1 MQDDG
6 PGVTDRADFAQNRL
20 AIIVPA
26 DNPAGIESLD
36 DLTEDGVQLVLAAE
50 GVPAGDYAREI
61 FQNAGISEAALANVV
76 SNEEDVKA
84 VITKVISGEAD
95 AGIGYV
101 TRRHARR
108 RRPGHAHPDPR
119 RGERHRDLPDR
130 GRERIRRRPTSR
142 RASSST
148 SLATDS
154 RRSPSTA
161 SSPLRRGRIPAGFVV
176 LATLG
181 VALVALPLL
190 GLVLRTPWSRIG
202 EILTSETAL
211 AALRLSLIVATTAA
225 AISFVLG
232 FPLAWVLVRSTF
244 PGKTLVRAIV
254 VLPLVMP
261 PVVAGV
267 GLLAAFGRRSGLI
280 GSWLY
285 EWFGIQLTF
294 TTAAAV
300 LAATFVS
307 FPLAV
312 LALEAGLRGLDERLE
327 DAASTLGASRWYVLR
342 RVTVPLMGPQIAAA
356 LVLSWARAL
365 GEFGATITFAGN
377 LQGRTQTLPLAVFEQ
392 LQTDTDAAFAV
403 SMLLILL
410 AFAVILALRGRFLR

>member
-1 MQDDG
+1 M
-6 PGVTDRADFAQNRL
+6 
-20 AIIVPA
+20 
-26 DNPAGIESLD
+26 
-36 DLTEDGVQLVLAAE
+36 
-50 GVPAGDYAREI
+50 
-61 FQNAGISEAALANVV
+61 
-76 SNEEDVKA
+76 
-84 VITKVISGEAD
+84 
-95 AGIGYV
+95 
-101 TRRHARR
+101 
-108 RRPGHAHPDPR
+108 
-119 RGERHRDLPDR
+119 
-130 GRERIRRRPTSR
+130 
-142 RASSST
+142 
-148 SLATDS
+148 
-154 RRSPSTA
+154 
-161 SSPLRRGRIPAGFVV
+161 PAGFVA
-176 LATLG
+176 LAALG

-190 GLVLRTPWSRIG
+190 GLLIRTPWSRVG

-211 AALRLSLIVATTAA
+211 TALRLSLVVATTAA

-232 FPLAWVLVRSTF
+232 FPLAWALARGSF
-244 PGKTLVRAIV
+244 RGWRFLRALI

-267 GLLAAFGRRSGLI
+267 GLLAAFGRRSGLV

-342 RVTVPLMGPQIAAA
+342 RVTLPLMGPQIAAA

-377 LQGRTQTLPLAVFEQ
+377 LQGRTQTLPLAVFER
-392 LQTDTDAAFAV
+392 LQTDPEAAFAI
-403 SMLLILL
+403 SMLLIAV
-410 AFAVILALRGRFLR
+410 AFAVILSLRGRFLR